1 MFRHYLMVSARV
13 NAEFALRELGVS
25 AEELQRRLPQMDV
38 NMQPDGLKTY
48 LAAVLRAAVE
58 LREAES
64 QKRSSGITSEA
75 LRYIDRNYTDPNISL
90 NSVAESINISANYL
104 SALFSQKTGLSFV
117 EYLTKKRMAHAR
129 QLLRQTSKRSGEI
142 AAEVG

>member
-1 MFRHYLMVSARV
+1 
-13 NAEFALRELGVS
+13 
-25 AEELQRRLPQMDV
+25 
-38 NMQPDGLKTY
+38 MQPDGLKTY

-64 QKRSSGITSEA
+64 QKHSSGITSEA

-104 SALFSQKTGLSFV
+104 SALFSQKTG
-117 EYLTKKRMAHAR
+117 RMTAAAR
-129 QLLRQTSKRSGEI
+129 FSGGCP
-142 AAEVG
+142 A